1 MTHPLYPAD
10 YGTVPLWGHCGVLA
24 TAILAGVPFE
34 KAWNT
39 LAPYY
44 AAGRRKWTGGTHHL
58 HRKAALETLGVPCKH
73 RQHVPA
79 GDLQWLRMMKSPSL
93 ADYLPRCSVETFARR
108 YAKPGVTYMVC
119 VSRHVVTVR
128 DGIVIDQTQAAPASQ
143 HRSRRQL
150 VRWSTER
157 LDA

>member
-10 YGTVPLWGHCGVLA
+10 YGTVPMGGHCGVLA

-34 KAWNT
+34 EAWRT

-44 AAGRRKWTGGTHHL
+44 AGRKRKWTGGTHHI

-73 RQHVPA
+73 RQHVTA
-79 GDLQWLRMMKSPSL
+79 GDLQWFRMVNAPGWE
-93 ADYLPRCSVETFARR
+93 DCLPRCSVETFARR

-143 HRSRRQL
+143 HHSRRQL

-157 LDA
+157 LPA